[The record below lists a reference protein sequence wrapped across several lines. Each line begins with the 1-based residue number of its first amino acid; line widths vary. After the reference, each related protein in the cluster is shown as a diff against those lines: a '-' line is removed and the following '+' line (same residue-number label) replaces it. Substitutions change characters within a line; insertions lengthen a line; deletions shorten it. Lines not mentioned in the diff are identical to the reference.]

1 MKEKFFGIALA
12 TFLIVSMVVIGGIFW
27 YYTIG
32 RKPKLI
38 ISTAIVEKSR
48 MPASHLIAPGEILLV
63 AGNKVTLFDTAARKA
78 KWSSELNATAS
89 HSAQKAVAATPPPTR
104 APFEPEEKHDPM
116 RQLLQAR
123 ADRETARLAKWAG
136 ELEARRGTLKSPLRI
151 ANFNEEE
158 AKYKAALGQLNADKA
173 VLRNAS
179 SATIAREELPLDD
192 SPSFAFGLVENKI
205 IAEGAIIWLVQNR
218 SVRILDRANGRMT
231 KEIPV
236 AGNIRKTMRGAG
248 CLYVLVG
255 GGDEPGQL
263 MRING
268 ADGSVKAL
276 NMETTQGEPQLAANG
291 TELLFLEARL
301 IEKKMVER
309 ETVKGDSV
317 SDWESADKNTT
328 GGWSAD
334 AAVIARTAANDAERE
349 MTGGKELI
357 DESTYEV
364 HLRRPFSSTS
374 ADAGAFKVQGKPE
387 AFSTPSMDLLVA
399 GNKLIAFDHA
409 NKKLWESTL
418 PYPLAG
424 KTFMDEAD
432 EGEMGTLSQPFLE
445 DDKRLYVF
453 DRGYLCALDRS
464 TGAALWRLPSVGIY
478 KAQLDGGSLYV
489 SSANA
494 KPETLHYSRQATEM
508 TLPLILKI
516 DPVKGRVLWQVEKYQ
531 DCFVSR
537 GGVYAT
543 MEVRNANDLVE
554 SVFQR
559 DKAILTRFKIY
570 KLSARDGKPQWEW
583 FQTRRPLRIDAD
595 KRKVSL
601 LFNDELQVLSSI
613 AL

>member
-1 MKEKFFGIALA
+1 MKKNFFGIALA
-12 TFLIVSMVVIGGIFW
+12 TFLIVFVLVFGGIFW
-27 YYTIG
+27 YYAIG

-38 ISTAIVEKSR
+38 ISTAIAGKSGV
-48 MPASHLIAPGEILLV
+48 PASHLIAPGEVLLV
-63 AGNKVTLFDTAARKA
+63 AGNKVTLYDTAAKKP
-78 KWSSELNATAS
+78 KWSSELNATVPPA
-89 HSAQKAVAATPPPTR
+89 AQKAVVPTPSPTKV
-104 APFEPEEKHDPM
+104 ALEPEDKHDPM

-123 ADRETARLAKWAG
+123 ADRETARLAKWAAD
-136 ELEARRGTLKSPLRI
+136 LEAKRGTLKSPLRI

-158 AKYKAALGQLNADKA
+158 AKYNAALNQLNADKA

-179 SATIAREELPLDD
+179 SATIAREEVPL
-192 SPSFAFGLVENKI
+192 SGSSSFAFGSVENKI
-205 IAEGAIIWLVQNR
+205 IAQGGIVWLVQNR
-218 SVRILDRANGRMT
+218 NVRILDRANGRVT

-248 CLYVLVG
+248 CLYVWAG

-263 MRING
+263 IRING
-268 ADGSVKAL
+268 RDGSVKAL
-276 NMETTQGEPQLAANG
+276 NVETTQGEPQFAANSA
-291 TELLFLEARL
+291 ELLLLEARL
-301 IEKKMVER
+301 LEKKMVER
-309 ETVKGDSV
+309 DTVKGNSV
-317 SDWESADKNTT
+317 SDWENADKKTT

-364 HLRRPFSSTS
+364 HLRRPFSSTG

-387 AFSTPSMDLLVA
+387 VFSTPSMDLLVA
-399 GNKLIAFDHA
+399 GNKLMAFDHA

-424 KTFMDEAD
+424 KSFVDESD
-432 EGEMGTLSQPFLE
+432 EGGMGTPSQPFLE

-453 DRGYLCALDRS
+453 DRGCLSALDRS
-464 TGAALWRLPSVGIY
+464 TGAILWRLPSVGIY

-494 KPETLHYSRQATEM
+494 NPETLRYSRQATEE

-516 DPVKGRVLWQVEKYQ
+516 DAAKGRILWQVEKYQ
-531 DCFVSR
+531 DCFVSA
-537 GGVYAT
+537 GSVYAT
-543 MEVRNANDLVE
+543 MEARTGNDLVE

-570 KLSARDGKPQWEW
+570 KLSARNGKPQWEW

>member
-12 TFLIVSMVVIGGIFW
+12 TFLIVFVLVFGGIFW

-38 ISTAIVEKSR
+38 ISTAIAGKSGA
-48 MPASHLIAPGEILLV
+48 PASHLIAPGEVLLV
-63 AGNKVTLFDTAARKA
+63 AGNKVTLYDTAARKP
-78 KWSSELNATAS
+78 KWSSELNATPP
-89 HSAQKAVAATPPPTR
+89 SAVQKAVVPSPPPTR
-104 APFEPEEKHDPM
+104 VASEPEDKHDPM

-123 ADRETARLAKWAG
+123 ADRESARLAKWAA

-158 AKYKAALGQLNADKA
+158 AKYKAALSQLNADKA
-173 VLRNAS
+173 ILRNAS
-179 SATIAREELPLDD
+179 SATIAREEVAL
-192 SPSFAFGLVENKI
+192 SESSSFAFGFVENKI
-205 IAEGAIIWLVQNR
+205 IAERAVIWLVQNR
-218 SVRILDRANGRMT
+218 SVRILDRANGRVT

-236 AGNIRKTMRGAG
+236 AGDIRKTMRGAG
-248 CLYVLVG
+248 CLYLWAD

-276 NMETTQGEPQLAANG
+276 NIETTQGEPQFAANG
-291 TELLFLEARL
+291 SELLCLKARL

-309 ETVKGDSV
+309 QTVKGDSV
-317 SDWESADKNTT
+317 SDWENADKNTA

-334 AAVIARTAANDAERE
+334 AAVIAQTMANDAERE

-364 HLRRPFSSTS
+364 HLRRPFSAAN
-374 ADAGAFKVQGKPE
+374 ADTAAFKVQGKPE
-387 AFSTPSMDLLVA
+387 VFSTSSMDLLVA

-424 KTFMDEAD
+424 KLFMDESD

-464 TGAALWRLPSVGIY
+464 TGATLWRLPSVGIY

-494 KPETLHYSRQATEM
+494 KPETLRYSRQATEM

-516 DPVKGRVLWQVEKYQ
+516 DAVKGRVLWQVEKYQ
-531 DCFVSR
+531 DCFVS
-537 GGVYAT
+537 GGSVYAT

-559 DKAILTRFKIY
+559 DKAILMRFKIY